1 MGGAFQGVHL
11 DLHSSIDVLD
21 HVQQVAEDVCRAVGL
36 DEETLHW
43 TSMAVRECVINAITH
58 GNHSNPDKTVS
69 VDFAL
74 EQHGGQRDLAVIVRD
89 QGNGFE
95 PSQLTDPLAPEN
107 ILSTSG
113 RGIFLVRQFM
123 DDVTFQ
129 RTRAGGT
136 EVRML
141 KHL

>member
-1 MGGAFQGVHL
+1 MAGAFQGVHL
-11 DLHSSIDVLD
+11 ELHSTSDVFE
-21 HVQQVAEDVCRAVGL
+21 HVQHVAEEVCRQVGL

-43 TSMAVRECVINAITH
+43 TSMAVRECVINAVTH
-58 GNHSNPDKTVS
+58 GNRSDPAKLVF
-69 VDFAL
+69 VDFNVEEHSAERNL
-74 EQHGGQRDLAVIVRD
+74 VVTVRD

-95 PSQLTDPLAPEN
+95 PSELSDPLAPEN
-107 ILSTSG
+107 ILNTSG

-123 DDVTFQ
+123 DEVTFQ
-129 RTRAGGT
+129 PARDGGT

>member
-1 MGGAFQGVHL
+1 MAGAFKGVHL
-11 DLHSSIDVLD
+11 ELHSTIDVLD
-21 HVQQVAEDVCRAVGL
+21 RVQEVAEDVCRNVGL
-36 DEETLHW
+36 DEDKVHW

-58 GNHSNPDKTVS
+58 GNKSDAAKLVSLDFTVQTRGS
-69 VDFAL
+69 ERNLVVTVA
-74 EQHGGQRDLAVIVRD
+74 D
-89 QGNGFE
+89 QGNGFD
-95 PSQLTDPLAPEN
+95 PTALRDPLSPEN

-123 DDVTFQ
+123 DEVTFQ
-129 RTRAGGT
+129 RTRTGGT